1 MNTANHTPGPW
12 AIETVKRTIGDSKET
27 YDSLCVTFA
36 SPLRAKLICE
46 LGADTLP
53 DNPQNAHLIASAPDL
68 LSALRFLLADYI
80 AIQGDELTGSSV
92 PLEMARAALAKARG
106 EA

>member
-1 MNTANHTPGPW
+1 
-12 AIETVKRTIGDSKET
+12 
-27 YDSLCVTFA
+27 
-36 SPLRAKLICE
+36 
-46 LGADTLP
+46 
-53 DNPQNAHLIASAPDL
+53 
-68 LSALRFLLADYI
+68 LRFLLADYI